1 MKKVLITGA
10 LGQLGRALTKTL
22 DLSRYE
28 IVRADI
34 TDDTEFDGIRLDITD
49 EEAVNKA
56 FSELKPDIVVNCAA
70 FTAVDLCET
79 KEELAYSVNA
89 LGPANLA
96 KAAEANN
103 AVLVHIST
111 DYVFDG
117 KATSPYKPA
126 DKTAPVSAY
135 GRGKQKGEEF
145 VLQNCK
151 RAFIVRTAW
160 LYGEGKNFVRTM
172 LRLAENN
179 TEIKVVEDQ
188 VGCPTSAKELAAIIA
203 VLIKTEKYGIY
214 HGVCCGV
221 TSWYGFAKEI
231 FRLAG
236 KDNISVIPIKA
247 CEYPSPT
254 ERPSYSVLDN
264 SSLIELGCK
273 ISDWKDALKEYMA

>member
-34 TDDTEFDGIRLDITD
+34 TDDTEFDGVRLDITD

-203 VLIKTEKYGIY
+203 VLIETEKYGIY